1 MAIVFSAFYFANMN
15 AWKQEHHSLGTFLL
29 CFLHDLLTFSQEHVN
44 VSTCLCC
51 CKLSVQV
58 PGVVIQP
65 RPRFAHNGHA
75 EEGLGWTVAGAITA
89 VGGIR
94 GRIETCPV
102 AHLSFLP
109 AL

>member
-1 MAIVFSAFYFANMN
+1 M
-15 AWKQEHHSLGTFLL
+15 
-29 CFLHDLLTFSQEHVN
+29 
-44 VSTCLCC
+44 
-51 CKLSVQV
+51 